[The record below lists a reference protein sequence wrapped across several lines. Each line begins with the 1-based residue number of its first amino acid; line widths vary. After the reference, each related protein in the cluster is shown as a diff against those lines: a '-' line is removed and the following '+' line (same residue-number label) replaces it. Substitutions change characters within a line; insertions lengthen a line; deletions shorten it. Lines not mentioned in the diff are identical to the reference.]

1 MMISDLGSL
10 RIGQVLTTND
20 FQVTRADLNAHV
32 ERSFLG
38 NVLGCCEEQL
48 STASNVGGIQ
58 VGVPWGLV
66 CPTDVVVG
74 RAVAMLQGCDSAR
87 TLTIEE
93 HAISNIRVLGSPMV
107 GEPLAAAAS
116 VRFRSQARD
125 GADYLTLDVTIHRPG
140 GVALICF
147 ELGWSV
153 QPQLDAA

>member
-1 MMISDLGSL
+1 MVTGDLGSF

-48 STASNVGGIQ
+48 STASNVGG
-58 VGVPWGLV
+58 GSAVPWGLV
-66 CPTDVVVG
+66 CPPDVVVG
-74 RAVAMLQGCDSAR
+74 RAVAMLQGCDSACG
-87 TLTIEE
+87 LLIEE
-93 HAISNIRVLGSPMV
+93 HAVSHVRVLSSPMV

-116 VRFRSQARD
+116 VRFCSKAAQ
-125 GADYLTLDVTIHRPG
+125 GTDYVTLDVTIHRPG
-140 GVALICF
+140 GVALMTF

-153 QPQLDAA
+153 VHQLGAA